1 MKKTVILLALI
12 IAGTVA
18 PVYSSNDEIVE
29 DYMDMASHNALLGDY
44 EDAVKYLDKIIKLS
58 PEDKEIPKLKSLLYQ
73 LGTKHQKSFIT
84 GYIADLD
91 KSMSARRAGD
101 NIREGNILQDA
112 SKSNNFWI
120 YHYLGEYFRENK
132 EYNAAIECYFKAYQ
146 IEPAFTQALLAIAV
160 CYLESER
167 YEMVNEPIKRFLYFN
182 QQSDIAYSIRAK
194 AYMKLGQY
202 NDAETEIVTA
212 LALNNDIEYQL
223 LHGIILY
230 KRGNYARAI
239 NVLNRVA
246 EEVQTSDVFKYL
258 GLSYLARKEYSNAM
272 LNLDKAILLSDDDK
286 ELNEKYN
293 ETRELIKN
301 INTMKLQNEE
311 RNEVKEIYSQS
322 DTSQTQSEA
331 TSEDEKTSD
340 KKNKK
345 REKK

>member
-12 IAGTVA
+12 LAGTVA
-18 PVYSSNDEIVE
+18 PAYSSNDEIIE

-44 EDAVKYLDKIIKLS
+44 EDAVKYLDQIIKLA
-58 PEDKEIPKLKSLLYQ
+58 PEDTEMAKLKSLLYQ
-73 LGTKHQKSFIT
+73 LGTQHQKSFIT
-84 GYIADLD
+84 GYIEDLD

-101 NIREGNILQDA
+101 TVSEGNILQDA
-112 SKSNNFWI
+112 SKSNKFWI

-146 IEPAFTQALLAIAV
+146 IEPSFTQALLAIAV
-160 CYLESER
+160 CYYESER
-167 YEMVNEPIKRFLYFN
+167 YEMVNEPIKRFLYYN
-182 QQSDIAYSIRAK
+182 QQSDVAYAIRAK

-212 LALNNDIEYQL
+212 LALNDDIEYQL
-223 LHGIILY
+223 IHGIIMY
-230 KRGNYARAI
+230 RRGNYARAI

-258 GLSYLARKEYSNAM
+258 GLSYLAKKEYSNAM

-301 INTMKLQNEE
+301 INITKLQNEE
-311 RNEVKEIYSQS
+311 RNEVKEIYTQS

-331 TSEDEKTSD
+331 PSDEKTSD
-340 KKNKK
+340 KKSKK